1 MKKIF
6 LLCLF
11 FLSSVF
17 AQTNTGNGRISFTL
31 NDEKIDLPINSVS
44 ITKQKNIIL
53 SLRCEYND
61 EKVQQM
67 IGLDIAFKQI
77 STDPSMVLTDG
88 TKISVDTRDKINRT
102 GKNLTIWFGIT
113 NSDERNV
120 DGETANYEVF
130 DKGQKANWLI
140 TSKLFKLII
149 TKVQYSNDKLIID
162 GKFDGTFSSNI
173 APKGIVANIKDG
185 KFEIII

>member
-1 MKKIF
+1 MKKIIF
-6 LLCLF
+6 ISLII
-11 FLSSVF
+11 LSSIY
-17 AQTNTGNGRISFTL
+17 AQTITGNGEISFTL

-53 SLRCEYND
+53 SLRCEYNGQ
-61 EKVQQM
+61 KVQQM
-67 IGLDIAFKQI
+67 IGFDIAFKKL
-77 STDPSMVLTDG
+77 STNPSMVLTEG
-88 TKISVDTRDKINRT
+88 TKININTRNKINQN
-102 GKNLTIWFGIT
+102 GKNLTIWFGVGD
-113 NSDERNV
+113 SDKRNV

-149 TKVQYSNDKLIID
+149 TKVQYSDDKLIID
-162 GKFDGTFSSNI
+162 GKFYGTFSSNI
-173 APKGIVANIKDG
+173 APKGVVANIKDG